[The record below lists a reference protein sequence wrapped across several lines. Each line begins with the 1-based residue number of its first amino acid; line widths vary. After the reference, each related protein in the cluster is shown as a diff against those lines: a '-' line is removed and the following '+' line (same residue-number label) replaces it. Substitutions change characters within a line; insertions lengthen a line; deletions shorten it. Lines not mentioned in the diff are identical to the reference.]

1 MTFTLIGTVAGSII
15 FILTTIGLPGLLAL
29 MIVESFGIPPIP
41 SEIILPF
48 TGFLIV
54 TGVFPLIPAV
64 LLALAGGLIGSYAA
78 FAVGWWWRERIT
90 GIGIGPIRL
99 EERHLARV
107 DRWFSKHGEG
117 TVLLCRMLPVV
128 RSYISYPAGTA
139 KMPPARFGLFT
150 LVGTTPFTLGLIY
163 GGMLL
168 GSHWNQIEQEFSLLD
183 YVLVAVLAVGVA
195 YFFVVLFRRSR
206 ALPPDSAAPPPA
218 GSSLTPPP
226 PTPPSSPPA
235 GP

>member
-117 TVLLCRMLPVV
+117 TVPAVSNAPGRPELHQLPGGHRQDAAGPV
-128 RSYISYPAGTA
+128 RSVHARRHDPVHARPDLRRDAPGVPLESDRAGVLAAGLRAGCRARGGGRVLLRGAVPALAGTSSRLGG
-139 KMPPARFGLFT
+139 PPARGIL
-150 LVGTTPFTLGLIY
+150 
-163 GGMLL
+163 
-168 GSHWNQIEQEFSLLD
+168 
-183 YVLVAVLAVGVA
+183 
-195 YFFVVLFRRSR
+195 
-206 ALPPDSAAPPPA
+206 PDSAASDPA
-218 GSSLTPPP
+218 VV
-226 PTPPSSPPA
+226 PPA

>member
-1 MTFTLIGTVAGSII
+1 M
-15 FILTTIGLPGLLAL
+15 
-29 MIVESFGIPPIP
+29 
-41 SEIILPF
+41 
-48 TGFLIV
+48 
-54 TGVFPLIPAV
+54 
-64 LLALAGGLIGSYAA
+64 
-78 FAVGWWWRERIT
+78 GWWWRERIT

-117 TVLLCRMLPVV
+117 TGTAVSNAPGRPG
-128 RSYISYPAGTA
+128 YISYPAGTA

-206 ALPPDSAAPPPA
+206 ALPPDSAGPPPA

-226 PTPPSSPPA
+226 PTPPSAPRPGRERSARPLGICGGGRSELRPGRSVPTAFPAYCSVGDDPLAPQVDLPGEDRLRHPGKAVHPPEGA
-235 GP
+235 CRWAA